1 MAKNIKDIA
10 ALIEYAAKQA
20 VQKQANTKNTLIK
33 TGQEH
38 VQSDVYDAYDPL
50 EYERTSLLKDS
61 FVIQNESNGI
71 SLDNTR
77 GDNGKDVATVVE
89 TGQGYTYP
97 DKYDYGYGKPRPF
110 MKNTAESL
118 KDGRLVAAMK
128 KDLNA
133 SGIKTE

>member
-1 MAKNIKDIA
+1 M
-10 ALIEYAAKQA
+10 
-20 VQKQANTKNTLIK
+20 IK

-38 VQSDVYDAYDPL
+38 VQSDVYDTYDPL
-50 EYERTSLLKDS
+50 VYERTSLLKDS

-77 GDNGKDVATVVE
+77 EDNGKDVATVVE

-97 DKYDYGYGKPRPF
+97 DKYGYGYGKPRPV

-118 KDGRLVAAMK
+118 KDGRLVVAMK

>member
-38 VQSDVYDAYDPL
+38 VQSDVYDAYNPL

-77 GDNGKDVATVVE
+77 GDNGKNVATVVE

-97 DKYDYGYGKPRPF
+97 DKYDYGYGKPRPY
-110 MKNTAESL
+110 MKNTADSL

>member
-38 VQSDVYDAYDPL
+38 VQSDVYDAYNPL

-77 GDNGKDVATVVE
+77 GDNGKNVATVVE

-118 KDGRLVAAMK
+118 KDGRLVVAMK

>member
-1 MAKNIKDIA
+1 MAKNIKEIA
-10 ALIEYAAKQA
+10 TLIEFAAKQA
-20 VQKQANTKNTLIK
+20 VQKQSSTKNTMIK

-38 VQSDVYDAYDPL
+38 VQSDVYDTYDPL
-50 EYERTSLLKDS
+50 VYERTSLLKDS

-77 GDNGKDVATVVE
+77 EDNGKDVATVVE
-89 TGQGYTYP
+89 TGQGYTYL
-97 DKYDYGYGKPRPF
+97 DKYGYGYGKPRPV
-110 MKNTAESL
+110 MKNTTESL

>member
-1 MAKNIKDIA
+1 MAKNMKEIA
-10 ALIEYAAKQA
+10 AMIEFAAKQA
-20 VQKQANTKNTLIK
+20 IQKQSNTKKTMVK

-38 VQSDVYDAYDPL
+38 VQFDVYDAYDPL
-50 EYERTSLLKDS
+50 VYERTTLLKDS
-61 FVIQNESNGI
+61 FVIENHANGI

-77 GDNGKDVATVVE
+77 EDNGKDVATVVE

-97 DKYDYGYGKPRPF
+97 DEYGYGYGKPRPV

-118 KDGRLVAAMK
+118 KDGRLVVATK